1 MHPSTAGWP
10 LGFVLCNGLM
20 LNFPKLAAIIISL
33 PEAQK
38 LKTLVIPGP

>member
-1 MHPSTAGWP
+1 MHLSTAGWP
-10 LGFVLCNGLM
+10 LGFVLCNG